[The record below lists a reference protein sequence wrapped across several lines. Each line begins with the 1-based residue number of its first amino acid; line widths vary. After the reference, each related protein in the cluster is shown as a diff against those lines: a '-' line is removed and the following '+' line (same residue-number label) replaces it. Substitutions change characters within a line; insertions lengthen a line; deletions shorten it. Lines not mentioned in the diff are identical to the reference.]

1 MNDITVMENP
11 KFGQVRKIEING
23 ETLYCAT
30 DVARALDYA
39 NPYDAIKRHCKS
51 EGVVKHEGVSKTVNQ
66 YGKETI
72 QTSNMT
78 WITKGNVLRLISQSH
93 LPAAQEFN
101 HWLFD
106 DVAVQVVDNGMYM
119 SPEKMRSF
127 LNDPA
132 AIIAICQNWQADK
145 ERLAVA
151 EEKIEQDAPKVL
163 LADAVAASKTDI
175 SVGDMAK
182 ILRQNGYNTGRDRF
196 FAQLRE
202 EGYLIRDGMSQ
213 NVPTQ
218 RSIEM
223 GIMRVKETTFQ
234 SGDEQPIVRK
244 TPLITG
250 KGQAYF
256 TKRYLGM

>member
-1 MNDITVMENP
+1 MNDITIMESP
-11 KFGQVRKIEING
+11 KFGQVRKVLVDG
-23 ETLYCAT
+23 EWMYVAL
-30 DVARALDYA
+30 DVAKALGYA
-39 NPYDAIKRHCKS
+39 KERNAIATHCRYALKRGVPHPQNPD
-51 EGVVKHEGVSKTVNQ
+51 
-66 YGKETI
+66 KEIQMTI
-72 QTSNMT
+72 
-78 WITKGNVLRLISQSH
+78 IPKGDVLRLISQSH

-106 DVAVQVVDNGMYM
+106 DVAVQVVDNGMYL

-163 LADAVAASKTDI
+163 LADAVSASKTDI

-202 EGYLIRDGMSQ
+202 EGYLIRDGRSQ

-223 GIMRVKETTFQ
+223 GIMRVKETTFK

>member
-1 MNDITVMENP
+1 MNDITIMESP
-11 KFGQVRKIEING
+11 KFGQVRKVLVDG
-23 ETLYCAT
+23 EWMYVAS
-30 DVARALDYA
+30 DVAKALGYA
-39 NPYDAIKRHCKS
+39 KPENAIPRHCRCTLKR
-51 EGVVKHEGVSKTVNQ
+51 GIPHPQNPD
-66 YGKETI
+66 KEI
-72 QTSNMT
+72 QMT
-78 WITKGNVLRLISQSH
+78 LIPKGDVLRLISQSH

-106 DVAVQVVDNGMYM
+106 DVAVQVVDNGMYL

-202 EGYLIRDGMSQ
+202 EGYLIRDGRSQ

-234 SGDEQPIVRK
+234 SGDEQPVVRK

>member
-1 MNDITVMENP
+1 MDNITVMENP
-11 KFGQVRKIEING
+11 KFGQVRKVLVDG
-23 ETLYCAT
+23 EWMY
-30 DVARALDYA
+30 VALDIAKALGYA
-39 NPYDAIKRHCKS
+39 KERNAIATHCRYALKRGVPHPQNPD
-51 EGVVKHEGVSKTVNQ
+51 
-66 YGKETI
+66 KEI
-72 QTSNMT
+72 QMT
-78 WITKGNVLRLISQSH
+78 LIPKGDVLRLISQSH

-106 DVAVQVVDNGMYM
+106 DVAVQVVDNGMYL

-151 EEKIEQDAPKVL
+151 EEKIEHDAPKVL
-163 LADAVAASKTDI
+163 LADAVSASKTDI

-202 EGYLIRDGMSQ
+202 EGYLIRDGRSQ

-234 SGDEQPIVRK
+234 SGDEQPVVRK

>member
-1 MNDITVMENP
+1 MDNITVMENP
-11 KFGQVRKIEING
+11 KFGQVRKVLVDG
-23 ETLYCAT
+23 EWMYVAS
-30 DVARALDYA
+30 DVAKALGYA
-39 NPYDAIKRHCKS
+39 KPENAIPRHCRCTLKR
-51 EGVVKHEGVSKTVNQ
+51 GIPHPQNPD
-66 YGKETI
+66 KEI
-72 QTSNMT
+72 QMT
-78 WITKGNVLRLISQSH
+78 LIPKGDVLRLVSQSH

-127 LNDPA
+127 LNGPA

-151 EEKIEQDAPKVL
+151 EEKIEHDAPKVL
-163 LADAVAASKTDI
+163 LADAVSASKTDI

-202 EGYLIRDGMSQ
+202 EGYLIRDGRSQ

-223 GIMRVKETTFQ
+223 GIMRVKETTFP
-234 SGDEQPIVRK
+234 SGDEQPVVRK
-244 TPLITG
+244 TTLITG

>member
-1 MNDITVMENP
+1 MDNITVMENP
-11 KFGQVRKIEING
+11 KFGQVRKVLVDG
-23 ETLYCAT
+23 EWMY
-30 DVARALDYA
+30 VALDIAKALGYA
-39 NPYDAIKRHCKS
+39 KERNAIATHCRYALKRGVPHPQNPD
-51 EGVVKHEGVSKTVNQ
+51 
-66 YGKETI
+66 KEI
-72 QTSNMT
+72 QMT
-78 WITKGNVLRLISQSH
+78 LIPKGDVLRLISQSH

-234 SGDEQPIVRK
+234 SGGEQPVVRK

>member
-1 MNDITVMENP
+1 MNDITIMESP
-11 KFGQVRKIEING
+11 KFGQVRKVLVDG
-23 ETLYCAT
+23 EWMYVAL
-30 DVARALDYA
+30 DVAKALGYA
-39 NPYDAIKRHCKS
+39 KERNAIATHCRYALKRGVPHPQNPD
-51 EGVVKHEGVSKTVNQ
+51 
-66 YGKETI
+66 KEIQMTI
-72 QTSNMT
+72 
-78 WITKGNVLRLISQSH
+78 IPKGDVLRLISQSH

-202 EGYLIRDGMSQ
+202 EGYLIRDGRSQ

-223 GIMRVKETTFQ
+223 GIMRIKETTFQ
-234 SGDEQPIVRK
+234 SGDEQPVVRK